1 MNLISII
8 FFMEVMIAVVLAIY
22 GYFLFQI
29 GDELFEYRKDSLRIR
44 DLQNDMKCVV
54 NKCSELSR
62 TVEAMDK
69 KRR

>member
-1 MNLISII
+1 MNLIDTI
-8 FFMEVMIAVVLAIY
+8 FFIEFMIGVVLVIY

-29 GDELFEYRKDSLRIR
+29 GDELFEYHKDSLRIR

-54 NKCSELSR
+54 NKCSELSD
-62 TVEAMDK
+62 TVEAIDK